1 MMKYLNG
8 IKKKTFFLLTGAFLF
23 IVIAGVLYC
32 AAMYAIE
39 RKSVSVRNVAAQLLE
54 DTRRDQSVKALRHL
68 VVGTSEERAQ
78 LDRYFVAGED
88 VVGFIEY
95 IESLGRH
102 SGAMMELSS
111 VDVMNTKKK
120 TLAVS
125 FKATGSFESIV
136 YLLALM
142 ETLPMSVEIEKVSLR
157 KNEKTG
163 EAGEEKIKTEWEGNF
178 NMRVLSFVE

>member
-8 IKKKTFFLLTGAFLF
+8 IKKKTFFLLAGAFLL
-23 IVIAGVLYC
+23 VVVAGVSYG

-39 RKSVSVRNVAAQLLE
+39 KKSVSVRNVVAQLVE
-54 DTRRDQSVKALRHL
+54 DTNRDQNVKTLRRL
-68 VVGTSEERAQ
+68 VVSTAEERAQ

-102 SGAMMELSS
+102 SGAILELSS

-125 FKATGSFESIV
+125 FKATGSFENIT

-157 KNEKTG
+157 KNEKTSDG
-163 EAGEEKIKTEWEGNF
+163 KMETGWEGNF
-178 NMRVLSFVE
+178 SIRVLSFVE

>member
-1 MMKYLNG
+1 MKYLNG
-8 IKKKTFFLLTGAFLF
+8 IKKKTFFSL
-23 IVIAGVLYC
+23 AGVFLLVVVAGVSYG

-39 RKSVSVRNVAAQLLE
+39 KKSVSVRNVAAQLVE
-54 DTRRDQSVKALRHL
+54 DTNRDQNVKTLRRL
-68 VVGTSEERAQ
+68 VVSTAEERAQ

-102 SGAMMELSS
+102 SGAILELSS

-125 FKATGSFESIV
+125 FKATGSFENIT

-157 KNEKTG
+157 KNEKTSD
-163 EAGEEKIKTEWEGNF
+163 EKMETGWEGNF
-178 NMRVLSFVE
+178 SIRVLSFVE